1 MKRAIPLL
9 LLALSLSLPGE
20 DVIHARTTPQQ
31 QEIVIEAK
39 NDPLA
44 SVLEKLEKTSGYKVQ
59 YVSSDVYGLKVD
71 KTIHAAKV
79 NDALDQILQGTGL
92 TYVIDK
98 QYVTIKKGNAVPQEK
113 LKANVAN
120 SKLVSGVVVDNKGI
134 PLHGA
139 TVRIKNTGLGTT
151 TDAEGHFHTEQS
163 KLTVEVSYL
172 GFNSVVRTLDA
183 GRNIKIVLKE
193 DHQSI
198 DEVVVTGIFTY
209 VSVN

>member
-39 NDPLA
+39 NEPLA

-151 TDAEGHFHTEQS
+151 TDAEGHFHFYTEQS

-183 GRNIKIVLKE
+183 GRNIK
-193 DHQSI
+193 
-198 DEVVVTGIFTY
+198 
-209 VSVN
+209 

>member
-39 NDPLA
+39 NEPLA

-59 YVSSDVYGLKVD
+59 YVNSDVYGIKVD
-71 KTIHAAKV
+71 KTIRSAKV
-79 NDALDQILQGTGL
+79 ADALDQILQGTKL

-98 QYVTIKKGNAVPQEK
+98 QYVTIKKGNAIPQEK

-151 TDAEGHFHTEQS
+151 TDAE
-163 KLTVEVSYL
+163 V
-172 GFNSVVRTLDA
+172 
-183 GRNIKIVLKE
+183 
-193 DHQSI
+193 
-198 DEVVVTGIFTY
+198 IFIL
-209 VSVN
+209 SNLNLR